1 MILNTNIERA
11 IYIVILS
18 FLFLNFSCFQKHSFH
33 LTQFVK
39 QKEGYWAHMAQILL
53 FCTYGFG
60 VSFRYVC
67 TLQCA
72 RICRLEP
79 QVYVARKA

>member
-53 FCTYGFG
+53 FCT
-60 VSFRYVC
+60 
-67 TLQCA
+67 
-72 RICRLEP
+72 
-79 QVYVARKA
+79 